1 MKKLGFVV
9 PWYGEKI
16 PGGAE
21 MELRGVTSHL
31 HAAGVELEILT
42 TCVKQF
48 DSNWNENFHKPGETV
63 EGGIKV
69 IRFPAGKR
77 NSAEFDRVNR
87 ILMRGRVP
95 KESDQKIFFD
105 EMINSP
111 ELYKYMAEHKDDYSL
126 FVYVPYMFGTTVNG
140 IKVCPEKSVVIPCFH
155 DEAYAHMDVLKPV
168 FASVKGLVFNA
179 EPEKELAQRLYDL
192 KDVKTIV
199 MGIGVDCG
207 LTGDPQRFREKYD
220 ISEPFILYAGRKDEG
235 KNVHTLVKYFAE
247 YKKRNPSDMKL
258 VLIGG
263 GNIEL
268 PADLVASGA
277 IRDLG
282 FVDLQDKIDA
292 EAASLLLCQPSKNES
307 FSLVIMESWLGKRPV
322 IVHED
327 CAVTKHFA
335 IDSKGGLYF
344 KNYFDFEGAVDFI
357 VNNKDIANKMGEN
370 GYEYVRSNFDW
381 DVVTKKY
388 IEFFELCTEA

>member
-31 HAAGVELEILT
+31 HAAGVDLEILT

-48 DSNWNENFHKPGETV
+48 DSDWNDNFHKPGTTV
-63 EGGIKV
+63 ENGITV

-77 NSAEFDRVNR
+77 NAAEFDRVNR
-87 ILMRGRVP
+87 VLMRGRVP
-95 KESDQKIFFD
+95 KIPDQKIFFE

-111 ELYKYMAEHKDDYSL
+111 ELYSYMTEHKDDYSL
-126 FVYVPYMFGTTVNG
+126 FVFIPYMFGTTVNG
-140 IKVCPEKSVVIPCFH
+140 IKVAPEKSVVIPCFH
-155 DEAYAHMDVLKPV
+155 DEAYAHMDVLKEV
-168 FASVKGLVFNA
+168 YEKVNGFVFNA
-179 EPEKELAQRLYDL
+179 KPEQDLTERLFDIS
-192 KDVKTIV
+192 KANKIV

-207 LTGDPQRFREKYD
+207 LKGDAQRFREKFN
-220 ISEPFILYAGRKDEG
+220 IKEPFILYAGRKDEG
-235 KNVHTLVKYFAE
+235 KNVHTLVKYFDE
-247 YKKRNPSDMKL
+247 YLKRNPCDMKL

-263 GNIEL
+263 GKIDL
-268 PADLVASGA
+268 PNTDRFV
-277 IRDLG
+277 DLG

-322 IVHED
+322 LVHED
-327 CAVTKHFA
+327 CAVTKNFA
-335 IDSKGGLYF
+335 IESKGGLYF
-344 KNYFDFEGAVDFI
+344 KNYFDFEGAVNYIKDH
-357 VNNKDIANKMGEN
+357 KDIADKMGEN
-370 GYEYVRSNFDW
+370 GYEYVNSQFDW
-381 DVVTKKY
+381 DVVTNKY
-388 IEFFELCTEA
+388 KEFFKLCTEASNG

>member
-9 PWYGEKI
+9 PWYGKSI

-48 DSNWNENFHKPGETV
+48 DSDWNVNFHKEGETI
-63 EGGIKV
+63 EDGIKV
-69 IRFPAGKR
+69 IRFPVGTR
-77 NSAEFDRVNR
+77 NAAEFDRVNR

-95 KESDQKIFFD
+95 KLPDQEVFFK
-105 EMINSP
+105 EMVNSP
-111 ELYKYMAEHKDDYSL
+111 KLYEYMDQHKDDYSL
-126 FVYVPYMFGTTVNG
+126 FVFIPYMFGTTVNG
-140 IKVCPEKSVVIPCFH
+140 IMVCPSKSVVIPCFH
-155 DEAYAHMDVLKPV
+155 DEAYAHMDILKDV
-168 FASVKGLVFNA
+168 YENVKGLVFNA
-179 EPEKELAQRLYDL
+179 KPEQDLTRRLFDL
-192 KDVKTIV
+192 SKVNEIV

-207 LTGDPQRFREKYD
+207 LTGDADRFREKFN
-220 ISEPFILYAGRKDEG
+220 IKEPFILYAGRKDEG
-235 KNVHTLVKYFAE
+235 KNVHTLVKYFDE
-247 YKKRNPSDMKL
+247 YLKRNPCDMKL

-268 PADLVASGA
+268 PNNEHFV
-277 IRDLG
+277 DLG

-322 IVHED
+322 IVCEE
-327 CAVTKHFA
+327 CAVTKNFA
-335 IDSKGGLYF
+335 IESKGGLYF
-344 KNYFDFEGAVDFI
+344 KNYFDFEGC
-357 VNNKDIANKMGEN
+357 VNYIKDNKDIADQMGIN
-370 GYEYVRSNFDW
+370 GYEYVKTHFDW

-388 IEFFELCTEA
+388 IDFFERCTEGTNG